1 MKVLSFEGG
10 KNECRVS
17 KGSAL
22 VKKINLL
29 KKKENIK
36 LTHQEKKVKSH
47 LLVSK
52 VSALLL
58 NQMTM

>member
-1 MKVLSFEGG
+1 LKVLSFEGG

-29 KKKENIK
+29 KKKNIK
-36 LTHQEKKVKSH
+36 LTHQEKKVKSN